1 MMMKAEMAREMTR
14 SRSQMPMP
22 ELTRMDGAAMVAPG
36 TATAGAIAASF
47 VPPGPGSVSDMNLY
61 SIQNRFQLLRV
72 VSRLK
77 FTEYHHKFATRNRRV
92 TITGLR
98 EPMTRLMAHKILY
111 RSLTLAFL
119 FLVTLTVS
127 AEWS

>member
-72 VSRLK
+72 VSRLE
-77 FTEYHHKFATRNRRV
+77 FTGISSQIPDPQSSGYNNWTEGTYDSPDGPQDLISQPDFG
-92 TITGLR
+92 IPFSG
-98 EPMTRLMAHKILY
+98 
-111 RSLTLAFL
+111 
-119 FLVTLTVS
+119 
-127 AEWS
+127 